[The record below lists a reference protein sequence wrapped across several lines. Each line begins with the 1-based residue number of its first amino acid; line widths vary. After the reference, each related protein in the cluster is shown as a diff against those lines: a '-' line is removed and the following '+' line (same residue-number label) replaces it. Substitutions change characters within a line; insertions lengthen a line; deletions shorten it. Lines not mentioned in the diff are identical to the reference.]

1 VHTVVRCPWAGN
13 DPDYRVYH
21 DQEWGVPIHNDTKL
35 FEMLILESF
44 QAGLSWI
51 TILRKRPAF
60 TKAFCNWDIQCV
72 AQFTEADLER
82 LMQDAGIVRNRRKI
96 AAAITNAQIIL
107 EIIREYGSLDQY
119 IWQFTEGKTL
129 HPSKP
134 YKTLQDV
141 PCTTAVSDTM
151 SATLKKRGFLFVGT
165 TICYSFM
172 QAVGMADDHIAECF
186 RHKKAR

>member
-1 VHTVVRCPWAGN
+1 MRTIVRCPWAGT
-13 DPDYRVYH
+13 DPDYCAYH
-21 DQEWGVPIHNDTKL
+21 DLEWGVSVHNDTKL

-60 TKAFCNWDIQCV
+60 TKAFCNWDIRRV
-72 AQFTEADLER
+72 ARFTEGDIER

-96 AAAITNAQIIL
+96 AAAITNAHIIL
-107 EIIREYGSLDQY
+107 EIIREHGSFDQY

-129 HPSKP
+129 HPTQP

-141 PCTTAVSDTM
+141 PCSTVVSDTM
-151 SATLKKRGFLFVGT
+151 STTLKKRGFAFVGT

-172 QAVGMADDHIAECF
+172 QAVGMVDDHIAECF
-186 RHKKAR
+186 RHKKV